1 MVDMSHMVQASNLLK
16 SITNLISK
24 HIIIFISLLFCC
36 INSYKILSYSKLL
49 SKHSSSP
56 IEDSIKHGNDHDRET
71 VIILHGLLGSSRNL
85 KSWANLLHEKLNY
98 NFDIICCDL
107 RNHGKSSSTLGS
119 LDMNY
124 NLMASDVLGTM
135 NSLGIKK
142 AHIIGHSMGG
152 KVAAAAALQYTRL
165 KCFSSV
171 TMMDIS
177 PIHYSNDDFNS
188 VIQTVITLKD
198 INDHYQ
204 YTKCKETLHQQI
216 NLQFPDQSLRQFIMS
231 NLQLKGDTLHWGFN
245 LDDIY
250 RGLDTIAEFPY
261 HSDKLIDDDKY
272 CHPYKNPT
280 LILKGSKSSF
290 VRSSHMSRLSSLF
303 PLYNIASV
311 KDAGHWLHHD
321 QPEDTTSIVS
331 NFIRSAIS
339 YNSIHSK
346 ESSLSNVA

>member
-1 MVDMSHMVQASNLLK
+1 MLHVSKLLNDIDRILLK
-16 SITNLISK
+16 C
-24 HIIIFISLLFCC
+24 IIIISLLYCYVK
-36 INSYKILSYSKLL
+36 SYKILSYNKLT
-49 SKHSSSP
+49 SKHSNG
-56 IEDSIKHGNDHDRET
+56 DDDREA

-85 KSWANLLHEKLNY
+85 NSWAKLLHEKLDQ

-107 RNHGKSSSTLGS
+107 RNHGKSSSSLGS

-135 NSLGIKK
+135 KSIGIKK

-152 KVAAAAALQYTRL
+152 KVAAAAALQYNRL

-177 PIHYSNDDFNS
+177 PIHYSHDDFHS
-188 VIQTVITLKD
+188 VFQTVITLKG

-204 YTKCKETLHQQI
+204 HTKCQETFHQQI
-216 NLQFPDQSLRQFIMS
+216 NLNFPDKSLRQFIMS
-231 NLQLKGDTLHWGFN
+231 NLQIKGNSLFWNFN
-245 LDDIY
+245 LNEIY
-250 RGLDTIAEFPY
+250 HGLDTIAEFPY
-261 HSDKLIDDDKY
+261 QADELMIDNDHY
-272 CHPYKNPT
+272 CYPYKNPT

-303 PLYNIASV
+303 PLYNVASV

-331 NFIRSAIS
+331 HFIRSAIS
-339 YNSIHSK
+339 YNSVHSK
-346 ESSLSNVA
+346 ESSLLNVA